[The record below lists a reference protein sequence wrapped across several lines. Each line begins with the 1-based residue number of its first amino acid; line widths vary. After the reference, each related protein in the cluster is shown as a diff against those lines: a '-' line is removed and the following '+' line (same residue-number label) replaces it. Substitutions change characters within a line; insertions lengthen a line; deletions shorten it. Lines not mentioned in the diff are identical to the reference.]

1 MPSDKPPAGSAEL
14 ERRLV
19 ALNRALVRLSEGE
32 NVHAIVDQTID
43 AALREANRQF
53 AEADVAE
60 TDWVGTWSYGALI
73 AENLRNLRDDAQ
85 WTQSQIANAMAR
97 AGFDWKRITVAEV
110 EGGTRRVSLEELCG
124 LAALF
129 AVPVLSMLL
138 PATDESGWVEIN
150 GSLEVRP
157 QILRELV
164 LGRGGAVG
172 EGGTRWRAPATILR
186 NFEGDDPR
194 PATDLWRNR
203 T

>member
-1 MPSDKPPAGSAEL
+1 MPSEKQPAGSAEL
-14 ERRLV
+14 GRRLV
-19 ALNRALVRLSEGE
+19 ELNRALVRLSEGE
-32 NVHAIVDQTID
+32 NVHEIVDRTID

-53 AEADVAE
+53 AEAEVTE
-60 TDWVGTWSYGALI
+60 TAWVGTWSYAELI
-73 AENLRNLRDDAQ
+73 AENLRNLRDDAR
-85 WTQSQIANAMAR
+85 WTQGQLANAMTR
-97 AGFDWKRITVAEV
+97 VGFDWKRITVAEV

-150 GSLEVRP
+150 DSIDVRP

-164 LGRGGAVG
+164 LGRGGGVG
-172 EGGTRWRAPATILR
+172 EGGTRWRAPATILL
-186 NFEGDDPR
+186 NLASDDRR

-203 T
+203 K